1 MQSDTSA
8 KYDETD
14 AGGRLTGDEGASL
27 DRRLAEGQA
36 RSRDCAS
43 SLRSTRTLVASTGR
57 SPADRSPSALL
68 ERYALEEASRG
79 EVEPDLV
86 CRAKAGDTRARE
98 ELINRLLPL
107 VIRLARPYRTPGIEW
122 EDLIQEGAVGL
133 LRALASFDPEAGVPF
148 PAYAVWWVRY
158 GLQDLRSQFIRP
170 LRLPP
175 KALRRLAALK
185 EAHERIYRQEHR
197 NAGAGELG
205 RAVGLSLADTE
216 ALLRADRRCRSL
228 EEPSEEGA
236 EVGTLGELLAD
247 PLSEEAYEEVLFSV
261 QADELRV
268 LLTHLSG
275 REQEVLAARYG
286 LDGREEETLREVGDR
301 LGISAER
308 VRQLEDR
315 ALTKLRQSA

>member
-1 MQSDTSA
+1 MKSYVPKKD
-8 KYDETD
+8 DEMD

-36 RSRDCAS
+36 RLQDRAI
-43 SLRSTRTLVASTGR
+43 SLKSTRTKTSPGR
-57 SPADRSPSALL
+57 SLAGGSPSALL
-68 ERYALEEASRG
+68 ERYALEETSRG
-79 EVEPDLV
+79 DVEPDLV
-86 CRAKAGDTRARE
+86 RRAKAGDAAARE
-98 ELINRLLPL
+98 ELINRLLP
-107 VIRLARPYRTPGIEW
+107 VVVRIARPYHTPGIEW

-133 LRALASFDPEAGVPF
+133 LRALASYNPEIGVPF
-148 PAYAVWWVRY
+148 PAYAVWWIRY

-197 NAGAGELG
+197 NAGPDELS

-216 ALLRADRRCRSL
+216 ALLRADKRCRSL
-228 EEPSEEGA
+228 DEPAEEGA

-247 PLSEEAYEEVLFSV
+247 PLSEEAYEEVLSSV
-261 QADELRV
+261 QADELRI
-268 LLTHLSG
+268 LLTHLSA

-286 LDGREEETLREVGDR
+286 LDGREEETLREVGER

-308 VRQLEDR
+308 VRQLEHR
-315 ALTKLRQSA
+315 ALAKVRHRV

>member
-1 MQSDTSA
+1 MKSYVPKKD
-8 KYDETD
+8 DEMD

-36 RSRDCAS
+36 RLQDRAI
-43 SLRSTRTLVASTGR
+43 SLKSTRTKTSPGR
-57 SPADRSPSALL
+57 SLAGGSPSALL
-68 ERYALEEASRG
+68 ERYALEETSRG
-79 EVEPDLV
+79 DVEPDLV
-86 CRAKAGDTRARE
+86 RRAKAGDAAARE
-98 ELINRLLPL
+98 ELINRLLP
-107 VIRLARPYRTPGIEW
+107 VVVRIARPYHTPGIEW

-133 LRALASFDPEAGVPF
+133 LRALASYNPEVGVPF
-148 PAYAVWWVRY
+148 PAYAVWWIRY

-197 NAGAGELG
+197 NAGPDELS

-216 ALLRADRRCRSL
+216 ALLRADKRCRSL
-228 EEPSEEGA
+228 DEPAEEGA

-247 PLSEEAYEEVLFSV
+247 PLSEEAYEEVLSSV
-261 QADELRV
+261 QADELRI
-268 LLTHLSG
+268 LLTHLSA

-286 LDGREEETLREVGDR
+286 LDGREEETLREVGER

-308 VRQLEDR
+308 VRQLEHR
-315 ALTKLRQSA
+315 ALAKVRHRV

>member
-1 MQSDTSA
+1 MKSYVPKKD
-8 KYDETD
+8 DEMG

-36 RSRDCAS
+36 RLQDRAI
-43 SLRSTRTLVASTGR
+43 SLKSTRTKTSPGR
-57 SPADRSPSALL
+57 SLAGGSPSALL
-68 ERYALEEASRG
+68 ERYALEETSRG
-79 EVEPDLV
+79 DVEPDLV
-86 CRAKAGDTRARE
+86 RRAKAGDAAARE
-98 ELINRLLPL
+98 ELINRLLP
-107 VIRLARPYRTPGIEW
+107 VVVRIARPYHTPGIEW

-133 LRALASFDPEAGVPF
+133 LRALASYNPEIGVPF
-148 PAYAVWWVRY
+148 PAYAVWWIRY

-197 NAGAGELG
+197 NAGPDELS

-216 ALLRADRRCRSL
+216 ALLRADKRCRSL
-228 EEPSEEGA
+228 DEPAEEGA

-247 PLSEEAYEEVLFSV
+247 PLSEEAYEEVLSSV
-261 QADELRV
+261 QADELRI
-268 LLTHLSG
+268 LLTHLSA

-286 LDGREEETLREVGDR
+286 LDGREEETLREVGER

-308 VRQLEDR
+308 VRQLEHR
-315 ALTKLRQSA
+315 ALAKVRHRV